1 MPPLGTSKHKK
12 GPHPNTPPLWET
24 SRAQH
29 CQAKRYSWAIKNMT
43 AQAVIIDNGSG
54 FIKAG
59 FAGDDTPRVVFPSV
73 VGKRLN
79 PVSVGQNTYVGDRAQ
94 SMSRQGILTISHPL
108 ENGVVTNWDDMEK
121 IWSHTFHNELR
132 IDPAAQP
139 VMLIDSALNV
149 KANREKM
156 VEIMF
161 ETFKVPALYVATAP
175 ALSLYKSGRRTG
187 IVLDCGYGFGQIVPI
202 YEGHVLSNAISRV
215 DLTGSNLT
223 NYLMELLTERGDS
236 FTTLA
241 EGVILREIVKDIKQ
255 KLCYVAQEFYQETQT
270 AAENSNLEKSYELPD
285 GQTITVGMERF
296 RCPEILFQ
304 PSLIDLN
311 PEGIHVAIY
320 NSIMKC
326 DASLHNN
333 LFANIVLSGGT
344 TLFPFIE
351 LRLNREITSLAPPTM
366 AVKITAPLGRQY
378 SAWSGGSLLAASG
391 DFEERWVTK
400 EEYAK
405 NGYSIVHSK
414 CQ

>member
-1 MPPLGTSKHKK
+1 MQPLGTIKNKEGH
-12 GPHPNTPPLWET
+12 HPNTPPLWET

-29 CQAKRYSWAIKNMT
+29 CQAGRYSWAMENMMEN
-43 AQAVIIDNGSG
+43 AVIIDNGSG

-59 FAGDDTPRVVFPSV
+59 FAGDDTPVVFPSV
-73 VGKRLN
+73 VGKRLK
-79 PVSVGQNTYVGDRAQ
+79 PVSAGQNTYVGDQAQ

-108 ENGVVTNWDDMEK
+108 ENGIVTNWDDMEK

-156 VEIMF
+156 VKIMF

-175 ALSLYKSGRRTG
+175 ALSLYGHGRSTG

-202 YEGHVLSNAISRV
+202 YKGHVLSNAISRL
-215 DLTGSNLT
+215 DLTGSDLT

-241 EGVILREIVKDIKQ
+241 EREIVTDIKE
-255 KLCYVAQEFYQETQT
+255 KLCYVAEDFG
-270 AAENSNLEKSYELPD
+270 AEMQKASQSSELEKNYELPD
-285 GQTITVGMERF
+285 GQVITVGNERF

-304 PSLIDLN
+304 PSLIGLN
-311 PEGIHVAIY
+311 SKGIHVATY
-320 NSIMKC
+320 DSIMKC
-326 DASLHNN
+326 DVDIRKDLY
-333 LFANIVLSGGT
+333 ANIVLSGGT
-344 TLFPFIE
+344 TLFPGINT
-351 LRLNREITSLAPPTM
+351 RLNKEITSLAPPTM
-366 AVKITAPLGRQY
+366 AVKIIAPSERKY

>member
-1 MPPLGTSKHKK
+1 
-12 GPHPNTPPLWET
+12 
-24 SRAQH
+24 
-29 CQAKRYSWAIKNMT
+29 
-43 AQAVIIDNGSG
+43 
-54 FIKAG
+54 
-59 FAGDDTPRVVFPSV
+59 
-73 VGKRLN
+73 
-79 PVSVGQNTYVGDRAQ
+79 
-94 SMSRQGILTISHPL
+94 
-108 ENGVVTNWDDMEK
+108 
-121 IWSHTFHNELR
+121 
-132 IDPAAQP
+132 
-139 VMLIDSALNV
+139 MLIDSALNV

-161 ETFKVPALYVATAP
+161 ETLKVPALYVATAP

-351 LRLNREITSLAPPTM
+351 PRLNREITSLAPPTM